1 LVLTPPFH
9 QPCVLQE
16 PSSVFKRNG
25 RLVLGRVSHLDAFSG
40 YPLLRGCPASALP
53 DNR

>member
-16 PSSVFKRNG
+16 PSSAFNG
-25 RLVLGRVSHLDAFSG
+25 MA
-40 YPLLRGCPASALP
+40 A
-53 DNR
+53 

>member
-16 PSSVFKRNG
+16 PSS
-25 RLVLGRVSHLDAFSG
+25 AISG
-40 YPLLRGCPASALP
+40 MAA
-53 DNR
+53 